1 MRRAASLGSSEST
14 TNMAFGVHARDKTHT
29 HEHICMTSLP
39 KSHSSACS
47 LLMAGIP
54 RTKLV
59 KDAQLIDRAQI
70 GDSLHARTH
79 APATLIPFFLA
90 FICLVDTPVDEHA
103 SCQFAF
109 FCYEETAP
117 ICILRPLAIS
127 HYFAPLLIRT
137 CVVAKCHKLPHPQI

>member
-1 MRRAASLGSSEST
+1 
-14 TNMAFGVHARDKTHT
+14 
-29 HEHICMTSLP
+29 
-39 KSHSSACS
+39 
-47 LLMAGIP
+47 MAGIP

-90 FICLVDTPVDEHA
+90 FICLVDTPVDGHA

-127 HYFAPLLIRT
+127 HYFAPL
-137 CVVAKCHKLPHPQI
+137 VANTYLCGCQMPQTTPSTDLDGFHLHLHVLFAPYCACICNYKLVALTSTAN